1 MDQNRAEKLVKC
13 RTLDIKCEVAMKAID
28 RVMAAYHKAY
38 KTTEDQTELVR
49 AELSRFVEELL
60 AGQRREP
67 PKSN

>member
-1 MDQNRAEKLVKC
+1 
-13 RTLDIKCEVAMKAID
+13 MKAID

-49 AELSRFVEELL
+49 AELSRFIEELL